1 MNCVKTVHV
10 SEDYNAQLSFFHGKT
25 QHQNQRSRICI
36 LFCKPLNILTQTLS
50 LKSHKN
56 QFAKCLHVRL
66 FKCPNCMVK
75 QIGNTCT
82 ETCNSCSVIFHFSVI
97 HPKDQCRT
105 ENLSLFQIDDQV
117 NQPCPQGVS
126 YIWKIFGGSPKTA
139 RRLEIVVY
147 DLESTHCFFFFTSY
161 LIYLYLCYNE

>member
-1 MNCVKTVHV
+1 MYPSIIMRSC
-10 SEDYNAQLSFFHGKT
+10 LSFMGKHNIRT
-25 QHQNQRSRICI
+25 KVIESVFFSANP
-36 LFCKPLNILTQTLS
+36 LLNIFTQTLS
-50 LKSHKN
+50 LKSHKKSICGVFTCAPF
-56 QFAKCLHVRL
+56 QMLQLHGKTSR
-66 FKCPNCMVK
+66 KYMY
-75 QIGNTCT
+75 TT

-139 RRLEIVVY
+139 RRLENFVY
-147 DLESTHCFFFFTSY
+147 DLESTHCFFFFFTSY